1 MRDYIRTVVL
11 ALRARY
17 IRSSV
22 ISIEMREISRPVTNE
37 YIRYAV

>member
-1 MRDYIRTVVL
+1 MRDHIRTIVL

-22 ISIEMREISRPVTNE
+22 TSIEIREIFRPVTNE
-37 YIRYAV
+37 YIRYVV